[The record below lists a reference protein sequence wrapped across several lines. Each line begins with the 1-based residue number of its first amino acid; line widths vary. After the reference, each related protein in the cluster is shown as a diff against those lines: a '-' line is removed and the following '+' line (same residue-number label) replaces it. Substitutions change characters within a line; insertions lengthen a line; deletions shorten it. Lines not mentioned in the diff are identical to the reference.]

1 MEKNSVSPL
10 YSAMNNIV
18 KINTSFSE
26 MNKTK
31 KSYTDFSSFIQRE
44 LVSIKSIE
52 IPEKE
57 KIKRLQSIEIGNV
70 LGRPANLLSG
80 LVSGALD
87 VGSLFSNFLGKGK
100 KGKTP
105 LTSPG
110 KPPKVKGTSLKLG
123 GFKALG
129 IANALFAGLDFAT
142 GLAEGESAGKAA
154 AGAGGALAGSL
165 LGGAIGQAL
174 IPVPGLGFVIGS
186 MAGNFLGGFLGDRA
200 HEVVTKED
208 DVKKKTKE
216 RLKKQEEA
224 QRARSISS
232 GTPFSSVLD
241 KFDSVVYKLEGF
253 AMSTARS
260 AAAAAGVESEI
271 PLDYGLNPDSIPDAP
286 SLPGELP
293 DMKAEGGQL
302 PSKFLSSPYGWRW
315 GKMHRGVDYATTSG
329 TPISVIQ
336 PGTISQAGWI
346 DGYGYSVTVAHPG
359 GSASFYAHMSKIA
372 VKNGQ
377 AVEPGTI
384 LGNVG
389 STGRST
395 GPHVHFEI
403 LQGGKPVQIPS
414 NEGDKYFRFGGNVK
428 VSPRQSSG
436 SPSAG
441 LASAG
446 GLVIA
451 SGTNDYSDPDKV
463 YRDTVEQIKSAR
475 KRGYDPVVVP
485 PNSKDPEFKAAH
497 DAVIRAAKE
506 LGARVEVGEYGTGD
520 RDSRMH
526 LTMQSAQSIRA
537 RNKGAMVVGDS
548 NASRIAGRNGA
559 PGVATADSSGGSMVS
574 GSGRNT
580 LDFINKLPQRSV
592 GGGLEVPDYIVPT
605 ENLTNTQKI
614 TSTGMESYARYNMP
628 TMQSQSVIMPI
639 MMGGG
644 SQKVNS
650 MPQMSGGGSHQS
662 SEMISPPPDGKIL
675 NRLLTS
681 ILLTNLSSS

>member
-1 MEKNSVSPL
+1 MEKASTSPL
-10 YSAMNNIV
+10 FSAMNNIV

-31 KSYTDFSSFIQRE
+31 KSYNDFNTFIQRE
-44 LVSIKSIE
+44 LITIKSIE

-57 KIKRLQSIEIGNV
+57 KIKRLQSIEVGNV
-70 LGRPANLLSG
+70 LGNPANMLSG
-80 LVSGALD
+80 LLSGALD
-87 VGSLFSNFLGKGK
+87 VGSLFSNFLGKRGK
-100 KGKTP
+100 AKTP
-105 LTSPG
+105 LKSPG
-110 KPPKVKGTSLKLG
+110 PAPKVKGTSLKLG

-174 IPVPGLGFVIGS
+174 IPIPGLGFVVGS
-186 MAGNFLGGFLGDRA
+186 IAGNFLGGFAADRA
-200 HEVVTKED
+200 HEAITGQD

-216 RLKKQEEA
+216 RLEKQEA
-224 QRARSISS
+224 LQRSRSIGG
-232 GTPFSSVLD
+232 GTPFSSILD

-253 AMSTARS
+253 AMETARS
-260 AAAAAGVESEI
+260 AAAAVGVESEI
-271 PLDYGLNPDSIPDAP
+271 PLDYGLDPEAIPDAP
-286 SLPGELP
+286 TLPGELP
-293 DMKAEGGQL
+293 EMKAEGGQL
-302 PSKFLSSPYGWRW
+302 PSKYLSSPYGMRW

-336 PGTISQAGWI
+336 PGSVSQAGWI

-359 GSASFYAHMSKIA
+359 GSASFYGHMSKIG

-384 LGNVG
+384 IGNVG

-403 LQGGKPVQIPS
+403 LQGGKPVSIPS

-428 VSPRQSSG
+428 VTPKQSSG
-436 SPSAG
+436 SSGAAQG
-441 LASAG
+441 SGAL
-446 GLVIA
+446 LIA
-451 SGTNDYSDPDKV
+451 SGTNDYADPDKV
-463 YRDTVEQIKSAR
+463 YQDTLTQIKSAR
-475 KRGYDPVVVP
+475 KKGYDPVVVP
-485 PNSKDPEFKAAH
+485 PNGKDPEFKAAH

-506 LGARVEVGEYGTGD
+506 LGARVETGEYGTGN

-526 LTMQSAQSIRA
+526 LTMDSAQGIMS

-559 PGVATADSSGGSMVS
+559 VGVPTSDSSGGSMVS
-574 GSGRNT
+574 GSGKNT
-580 LDFINKLPQRSV
+580 LNFINKLPQRSV
-592 GGGLEVPDYIVPT
+592 GGPETPDYAVPM
-605 ENLTNTQKI
+605 ENLSNIQKT
-614 TSTGMESYARYNMP
+614 TSTGVEGYARYNVP

-644 SQKVNS
+644 AGRVNS
-650 MPQMSGGGSHQS
+650 SPPASLGGGSNNAGP
-662 SEMISPPPDGKIL
+662 ISPEPHGRVL

-681 ILLTNLSSS
+681 LLLTNLSSS

>member
-1 MEKNSVSPL
+1 MEKASTSPL
-10 YSAMNNIV
+10 FSAMNNIV
-18 KINTSFSE
+18 KINTSRSE

-31 KSYTDFSSFIQRE
+31 KSYTDFNTFIQRE
-44 LVSIKSIE
+44 LITIKSIE

-57 KIKRLQSIEIGNV
+57 KIKRLQSIEVGNV
-70 LGRPANLLSG
+70 LGNPANMLSG
-80 LVSGALD
+80 LLSGALD
-87 VGSLFSNFLGKGK
+87 VGSLFSNFLGKRGK
-100 KGKTP
+100 AKTP
-105 LTSPG
+105 LKSPG
-110 KPPKVKGTSLKLG
+110 PAPKVKGTSLKLG

-174 IPVPGLGFVIGS
+174 IPVPGLGFIVGS
-186 MAGNFLGGFLGDRA
+186 MAGNFLGGFAADRA
-200 HEVVTKED
+200 HEFLTKED

-216 RLKKQEEA
+216 RLKKQEA
-224 QRARSISS
+224 LQRSRTIGG

-253 AMSTARS
+253 VMSTARG
-260 AAAAAGVESEI
+260 AAAAVGVESEI
-271 PLDYGLNPDSIPDAP
+271 PLDYGLNPDVIPDAP
-286 SLPGELP
+286 TLPGELP
-293 DMKAEGGQL
+293 EMKAEGGQL

-315 GKMHRGVDYATTSG
+315 GKMHHGVDYATTSG

-336 PGTISQAGWI
+336 PGTVSQAGWI

-359 GSASFYAHMSKIA
+359 GSASFYGHMSKIA

-377 AVEPGTI
+377 PVEPGTI
-384 LGNVG
+384 IGNVG

-403 LQGGKPVQIPS
+403 LQGGKPVSIPS

-428 VSPRQSSG
+428 VTPKQSSG
-436 SPSAG
+436 S
-441 LASAG
+441 AG
-446 GLVIA
+446 GSQGSVGALLIA
-451 SGTNDYSDPDKV
+451 SGTNDYADPDKV
-463 YRDTVEQIKSAR
+463 YQDTLTQIKSAR
-475 KRGYDPVVVP
+475 KKGYDPVVVP
-485 PNSKDPEFKAAH
+485 PNGKDPEFKAAH

-506 LGARVEVGEYGTGD
+506 LGARVESGEYGTGS

-526 LTMQSAQSIRA
+526 LTMQSAQDIRS

-548 NASRIAGRNGA
+548 NASRIAGRSGEV
-559 PGVATADSSGGSMVS
+559 GVPTVDSSGGSMVS

-580 LDFINKLPQRSV
+580 LNFINSLPQRSV
-592 GGGLEVPDYIVPT
+592 GGPETPDYAVPM
-605 ENLTNTQKI
+605 ENLSSMQK
-614 TSTGMESYARYNMP
+614 TSSRGVESYARYNMP

-639 MMGGG
+639 MMGG
-644 SQKVNS
+644 SPQRVNS
-650 MPQMSGGGSHQS
+650 SPSVVGGGSGS
-662 SEMISPPPDGKIL
+662 NNAGPISPEPHGRVL

-681 ILLTNLSSS
+681 LLLTNLSSS